1 MKPKFFKPE
10 FKEQLELAIERQ
22 RNDFAGNVAIHTLL
36 NDATSFYAIATNPT
50 RDLLSKNQAVGFA
63 TSKLKSAINKM
74 NKVVAD
80 KNQAKLNSLSLLAEV
95 NPQLFARKVAHANH
109 SASLYNA
116 LVPTLVNEVGG
127 VDNTTVELPL
137 ETLETVEQA

>member
-10 FKEQLELAIERQ
+10 FKSQLESAITRQ

-50 RDLLSKNQAVGFA
+50 RDLLSKNQAVQFA

-74 NKVVAD
+74 DKVHAD
-80 KNQAKLNSLSLLAEV
+80 KNQAKVNALSLLAEV
-95 NPQLFARKVAHANH
+95 NPTLFARKVAHANQ
-109 SASLYNA
+109 SAMLYNA
-116 LVPTLVNEVGG
+116 LVPTLVNELGG
-127 VDNTTVELPL
+127 MDNTTVELPI
-137 ETLETVEQA
+137 ETLKTVESE